1 MYCYTYVNQFACIFN
16 ELQLWTHIS
25 SDHPTFFKTVAA
37 LSKIQLP
44 KDIERQLDEFHVQ
57 FNELHK
63 NILDLKRRVGNNPNL
78 FRQNIAAVRRAI
90 DEFLLLDRKV
100 VVFYPQLLA
109 FGSENKAWQ
118 ELVKHITD
126 EQKFMLELVSD
137 LRKQVYPVMREDED
151 EYRQHKQGHH
161 NQYYGHYDYPYYHP
175 YHHPYHHHYYP
186 YYNEYYDYYQ
196 YFPYLFY

>member
-1 MYCYTYVNQFACIFN
+1 MYCYTYVNQFTCIFN

-37 LSKIQLP
+37 LSKIKLP
-44 KDIERQLDEFHVQ
+44 KATEEQLDEFHRQ
-57 FNELHK
+57 FNELH
-63 NILDLKRRVGNNPNL
+63 NNVLELKKRVGNNPNL
-78 FRQNIAAVRRAI
+78 YRQHIAAVRRAI

-100 VVFYPQLLA
+100 VAFYPQLLS
-109 FGSENKAWQ
+109 FGTENKAWQ

-126 EQKFMLELVSD
+126 EQRFMLELVSD

-151 EYRQHKQGHH
+151 EDEYRQHNHGHH

-175 YHHPYHHHYYP
+175 YHHHYHP
-186 YYNEYYDYYQ
+186 YYNEYHNYY
-196 YFPYLFY
+196 PYLPYFYYY